1 MAAFDEL
8 MGAHEDRVFAICLR
22 TLGDREMA
30 LDAVQETF
38 ITVFRKVSQFEGK
51 SAFST
56 WIYRV
61 AVNTC
66 YDVARRAKRRRAE
79 PLPDHTDPTDPAA
92 GDAFTAA
99 ELRPDIARAVADLPE
114 EFRAAVILSDL
125 EGLPLQEVAD
135 IIDVPV
141 GTVKSRVFRGR
152 KLLAEALGNFRV
164 PDGHP
169 RDDQ

>member
-1 MAAFDEL
+1 VAAFDEL

-38 ITVFRKVSQFEGK
+38 ITVFRKVAQFEGK

-79 PLPDHTDPTDPAA
+79 PLPDHTDPADTAA
-92 GDAFTAA
+92 GDAFAAA

-125 EGLPLQEVAD
+125 EGLPLQDVAD
-135 IIDVPV
+135 IIEVPV

-152 KLLAEALGNFRV
+152 RLLAEALGNFRV